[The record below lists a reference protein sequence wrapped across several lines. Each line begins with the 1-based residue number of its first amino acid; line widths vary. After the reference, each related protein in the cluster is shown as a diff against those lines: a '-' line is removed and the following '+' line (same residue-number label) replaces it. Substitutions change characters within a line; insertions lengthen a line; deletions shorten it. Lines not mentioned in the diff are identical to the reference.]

1 MSNITTLN
9 LSQNLLTDNVL
20 DILYENRKYL
30 GSLRTVILSQNKIME
45 RKHKLKID
53 RLKKL
58 EWNVSIW

>member
-30 GSLRTVILSQNKIME
+30 GNLRTVILSQNKIME

-58 EWNVSIW
+58 EWNVSI

>member
-30 GSLRTVILSQNKIME
+30 GNLRTVILSQNKIME